1 MSFWQ
6 NYNVKEIINIEVE
19 VKDEVEFKI
28 EIEVERFL
36 TLASPFLLLSILL
49 LHLRTFRGFS
59 AEKIEIFD
67 FLFFRAFSKL
77 HENQR
82 FSQFRNSVGPVKQQ
96 IFDLLSFTRILE
108 NRSTI
113 FGTRACDWLFLSS
126 YSMGV

>member
-1 MSFWQ
+1 MGP
-6 NYNVKEIINIEVE
+6 
-19 VKDEVEFKI
+19 
-28 EIEVERFL
+28 L
-36 TLASPFLLLSILL
+36 TLTLISTSILTITITSTFLKLSVLL